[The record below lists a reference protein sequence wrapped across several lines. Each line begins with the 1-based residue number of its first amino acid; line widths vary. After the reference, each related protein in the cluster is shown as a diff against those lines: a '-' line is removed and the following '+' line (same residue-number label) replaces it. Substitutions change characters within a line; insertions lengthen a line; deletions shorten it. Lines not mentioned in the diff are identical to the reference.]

1 MAGLNKVQL
10 IGFLGADPEIKRTKD
25 GRMFANMSVAT
36 SESWKD
42 KQTGERKDKTEW
54 HRIVIYNENLAKIA
68 QQYLAKGSQ
77 VYLEGQLETRNY
89 DKDGQT
95 HYATEVIMRFNAQ
108 LVMLGG
114 KSRAENKSTG
124 EEKYTGKED
133 SGAASKP
140 DFDNGIPF

>member
-133 SGAASKP
+133 SGAP
-140 DFDNGIPF
+140 FDDKVPF